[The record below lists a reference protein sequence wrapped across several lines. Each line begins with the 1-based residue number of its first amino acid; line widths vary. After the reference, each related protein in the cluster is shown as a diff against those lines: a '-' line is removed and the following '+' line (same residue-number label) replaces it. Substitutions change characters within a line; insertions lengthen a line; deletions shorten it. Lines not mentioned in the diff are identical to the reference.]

1 MLLTF
6 NNFMVKYNFINF
18 YLKSM
23 AIKPKRIIP
32 ELFAILV
39 VFDVS
44 NNKNREGLI
53 EAINSF
59 SEPNT
64 LIVKKIAENVYS
76 LLTISNEPTKKDVRE
91 KLIKHVYDKLINFV
105 TDSDRL
111 FICRFTEFLPEEY
124 LHK

>member
-1 MLLTF
+1 
-6 NNFMVKYNFINF
+6 MVKYNFINF

-23 AIKPKRIIP
+23 ATKPKRIIP